1 MKLHHIQVSSMN
13 KNIKKASKII
23 VLLLL
28 LVFLSFI
35 ATNFVMLIKYKCPF
49 NFFLKF
55 KCPGC
60 GVTRMFLSIFK
71 LDFKSAFHYN
81 SLFFISIILF
91 IIYLIYVF
99 ICMIL
104 NKKYYKLNWNHAIMF
119 SFIMV
124 IYAVVRNIVPIS
136 M

>member
-1 MKLHHIQVSSMN
+1 MN
-13 KNIKKASKII
+13 NNIKKASKII

-35 ATNFVMLIKYKCPF
+35 VTKVVTIINYKCPF
-49 NFFLKF
+49 NLFLKI

-71 LDFKSAFHYN
+71 LDFKSAFRYN
-81 SLFFISIILF
+81 SLFFVGIILF

-99 ICMIL
+99 ISIIF
-104 NKKYYKLNWNHAIMF
+104 NKKYYKLNWNHAIIF
-119 SFIMV
+119 AGIMIIYGV
-124 IYAVVRNIVPIS
+124 IRNIVPIS

>member
-1 MKLHHIQVSSMN
+1 MN

-23 VLLLL
+23 LLLLL

-35 ATNFVMLIKYKCPF
+35 VTNFVTIIKYKCPF
-49 NFFLKF
+49 NLFLKI

-71 LDFKSAFHYN
+71 LDFKSAFSYN
-81 SLFFISIILF
+81 SLFFISIVLF
-91 IIYLIYVF
+91 ILYCIYVF
-99 ICMIL
+99 ISIIL
-104 NKKYYKLNWNHAIMF
+104 NKKYYKLNWNHAIIFAVVM
-119 SFIMV
+119 I
-124 IYAVVRNIVPIS
+124 IYGVVRNLVPIS

>member
-1 MKLHHIQVSSMN
+1 MKQQHIQVFSMN

-23 VLLLL
+23 LLLLL

-35 ATNFVMLIKYKCPF
+35 ATNFVMFIKYKCPF
-49 NFFLKF
+49 NLFLNI

-60 GVTRMFLSIFK
+60 GVTRMFLSVFK

-99 ICMIL
+99 ICIIL
-104 NKKYYKLNWNHAIMF
+104 NKKYYKLNWNHAIVF

-124 IYAVVRNIVPIS
+124 IYAVVRNIVPIN